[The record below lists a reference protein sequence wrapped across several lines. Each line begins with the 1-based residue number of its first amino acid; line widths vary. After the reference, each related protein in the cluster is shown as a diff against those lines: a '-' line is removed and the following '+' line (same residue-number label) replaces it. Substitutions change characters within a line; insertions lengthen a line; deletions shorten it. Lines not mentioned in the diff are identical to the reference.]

1 MTQTNMPDKNT
12 RKPSRIPVR
21 FDDEAQA
28 GRGGDDSPE
37 LKKGE
42 GGSAPEELGRESSYE
57 DATEMK
63 RRVDRGQEQET
74 EAGRADADESDA
86 AGTIP
91 KSELP
96 RSRDEQDTTP
106 SHATDEEK
114 SGERKA
120 KGGGAATGED
130 KGGEAARGEDAARAR
145 AQDEQ
150 PRAADVS
157 AGPVMAELVATRAE
171 LRRVEAELKK
181 FGEERLEWADKLA
194 RRQADFDNFRK
205 RIERE
210 RSETYN
216 RALGEV
222 VRRLLPVLDNLQ
234 RALDAERTLEN
245 AESNEF
251 RHFLHGVELINRQL
265 GGVLEGLGVE
275 VVPTVGELFDPHVH
289 EAVATEETDEVEPDT
304 IVQEMQ
310 RGYRLGD
317 KLLRPAMVKVATRP

>member
-1 MTQTNMPDKNT
+1 MTQTNMADKNT
-12 RKPSRIPVR
+12 RKPNRIPVR

-28 GRGGDDSPE
+28 GRGEGDSPE
-37 LKKGE
+37 LQKG
-42 GGSAPEELGRESSYE
+42 GVSPEEAGRESSYE
-57 DATEMK
+57 DETEMK
-63 RRVDRGQEQET
+63 RRIGRGEEQDT
-74 EAGRADADESDA
+74 QTGRADADDADA
-86 AGTIP
+86 AGGP
-91 KSELP
+91 DPSELP
-96 RSRDEQDTTP
+96 RSRNEQDTTP
-106 SHATDEEK
+106 SHATVEEK
-114 SGERKA
+114 SAERKA
-120 KGGGAATGED
+120 
-130 KGGEAARGEDAARAR
+130 EANNGARGEDAGR

-150 PRAADVS
+150 PRAADVLS
-157 AGPVMAELVATRAE
+157 GPVMAELVATRAE

-181 FGEERLEWADKLA
+181 LNEERQEWADKLA

-205 RIERE
+205 RTERE

-222 VRRLLPVLDNLQ
+222 VRRLLPVIDNLQ
-234 RALDAERTLEN
+234 RALEAERTLEN
-245 AESNEF
+245 VESKEF

-265 GGVLEGLGVE
+265 GGVLESLGVE

-317 KLLRPAMVKVATRP
+317 KLLRPAMVKVATRQ

>member
-12 RKPSRIPVR
+12 RKPNRIPVR
-21 FDDEAQA
+21 FDDEAQP
-28 GRGGDDSPE
+28 GRGEGESPE
-37 LKKGE
+37 SKGE
-42 GGSAPEELGRESSYE
+42 GGVSPEDLGRESSYE
-57 DATEMK
+57 DADEMK
-63 RRVDRGQEQET
+63 RRVERGAEQDT

-86 AGTIP
+86 AGGP
-91 KSELP
+91 DPSELP
-96 RSRDEQDTTP
+96 RSRNEQDTTP
-106 SHATDEEK
+106 PHAAGEEK
-114 SGERKA
+114 SGGQKA
-120 KGGGAATGED
+120 RSNGAAGGED
-130 KGGEAARGEDAARAR
+130 GAK

-150 PRAADVS
+150 PRGADVS
-157 AGPVMAELVATRAE
+157 AGPVMAELVATRSE

-181 FGEERLEWADKLA
+181 LNDERQEWADKLA

-210 RSETYN
+210 RAETYN

-222 VRRLLPVLDNLQ
+222 VRRLLPVIDNLQ
-234 RALDAERTLEN
+234 RALEAERTLEN
-245 AESNEF
+245 VESNEF

-265 GGVLEGLGVE
+265 GGVLESLGVE

>member
-12 RKPSRIPVR
+12 RKPNRIPVR

-37 LKKGE
+37 LKEGE
-42 GGSAPEELGRESSYE
+42 GGAAPEEMGRESSYE

-63 RRVDRGQEQET
+63 RRVNRGQEQDT
-74 EAGRADADESDA
+74 EGGRADADESDA
-86 AGTIP
+86 AGTTP

-96 RSRDEQDTTP
+96 RSRNEQDTTP

-114 SGERKA
+114 SSERKA
-120 KGGGAATGED
+120 GGAAAGEE
-130 KGGEAARGEDAARAR
+130 KGAEAARSEDAARAR

-171 LRRVEAELKK
+171 LRRVEAEVKK
-181 FGEERLEWADKLA
+181 LSEERLEWADKLA

-205 RIERE
+205 RVERE

-234 RALDAERTLEN
+234 RALEAERTLEN
-245 AESNEF
+245 AESKEF

-289 EAVATEETDEVEPDT
+289 EAVATEETEEVEPDT

-317 KLLRPAMVKVATRP
+317 KLLRPAMVKVATRG